1 MAITT
6 AETTEDAVLGGR
18 LTLRQPV
25 RGHRVGHDALLLAAL
40 APASCRAMVDLGAG
54 VGSAGLAFLTRCPEA
69 RGTLVEIDPDL
80 ARLAAENAEANG
92 LAARCQVVAAD
103 VLTLGRPGGAP
114 EPVAHAADLVLMN
127 PPFNPAAAHQV
138 SPHPGRAQAHMA
150 GEDLLEAWVKA
161 AHRCLNADGV
171 LCLIHRPEEAGAI
184 LAALQGRFGAA
195 ELLPVYGRPGGKPG
209 AAAVR
214 LLVRARKGRRTA
226 PRILPG
232 LVLTDAAGAPTPEA
246 AAVLR
251 AGDALAPP

>member
-1 MAITT
+1 MVTA

-18 LTLRQPV
+18 LTLRQPA

-40 APASCRAMVDLGAG
+40 APASCRVMVDLGAG

-80 ARLAAENAEANG
+80 ARLAADNAERNG
-92 LAARCQVVAAD
+92 LAVRCQVVTAD
-103 VLTLGRPGGAP
+103 VLALGRPVGVP
-114 EPVAHAADLVLMN
+114 EPVAHEADLVLMN
-127 PPFNPAAAHQV
+127 PPFNPAAAHQT
-138 SPHPGRAQAHMA
+138 SPHAGRARAHMA
-150 GEDLLEAWVKA
+150 GEDLLEEWVKA

-171 LCLIHRPEEAGAI
+171 LCLIHRPEEVAAI

-195 ELLPVYGRPGGKPG
+195 ELLPLHGKPG

>member
-1 MAITT
+1 MAIAT
-6 AETTEDAVLGGR
+6 AETTEDAVLGGH

-69 RGTLVEIDPDL
+69 RATLVEIDPAL
-80 ARLAAENAEANG
+80 AGLAADNAAGNG
-92 LAARCQVVAAD
+92 LAARCQVVVAD
-103 VLTLGRPGGAP
+103 VLTLGRPVGPP
-114 EPVAHAADLVLMN
+114 EPAAHGADLVLMN

-150 GEDLLEAWVKA
+150 GEDLLEEWVKA

-171 LCLIHRPEEAGAI
+171 LCLIHRPEEVGSI

-195 ELLPVYGRPGGKPG
+195 ELLPVYGKPG

-246 AAVLR
+246 LAVLR
-251 AGDALAPP
+251 GGDALALP